1 MITKKYKLTLW
12 LFVLSLITLILY
24 QLAPYFSYF
33 VEIYYSQGINYYTL
47 QTLSHLTGWF
57 PFSLLEF
64 GSYALILYL
73 FLHILYRSIRTFQAH
88 ASWKNQLMTWFIH
101 TFNLLCILWLLFAYG
116 WGFNY
121 FRQPLNISLELRR
134 SETPHEDLKSL
145 YAYLI
150 KQANTIRPYLTE
162 DSSDYMTISGDF
174 ASIMERTAKGY
185 EALSEVYPIFDGSYV
200 KPKGLLISPL
210 MNYTGITGIYSPF
223 TGEANVNKAIL
234 PQSIPATA
242 LHEMAHQHGFAK
254 EAECN
259 FIAFLACQM
268 HPDLDF
274 QYSGYLL
281 AIGYT
286 SQTLA
291 QVDYETLVSLNQTL
305 SKKVM
310 HDINHNNDFWQ
321 YYSGPIEKASS
332 SLNNSYLKANGIKE
346 GTANYGEMVTLLLN
360 YYVTH
365 LKP

>member
-1 MITKKYKLTLW
+1 MITKKYKSALW
-12 LFVLSLITLILY
+12 LFAVSLITFILY
-24 QLAPYFSYF
+24 QLAPYFSFF
-33 VEIYYSQGINYYTL
+33 VEIYYSRGINHYML
-47 QTLSHLTGWF
+47 QTLSHITGWF

-73 FLHILYRSIRTFQAH
+73 FLHILYRFIRTFQAH
-88 ASWKNQLMTWFIH
+88 PTWKSQLMIWFIH

-121 FRQPLNISLELRR
+121 FRQPLNISLELKT
-134 SETPHEDLKSL
+134 SETPHEDLRSL

-150 KQANTIRPYLTE
+150 EQANTIRPYLTE
-162 DSSDYMTISGDF
+162 DSSGYMTISEDF
-174 ASIMERTAKGY
+174 TSIMHRTTKGY
-185 EALSEVYPIFDGSYV
+185 DALSETYPLFDGSYA
-200 KPKGLLISPL
+200 KPKGLLISPF

-223 TGEANVNKAIL
+223 TGEANVNTAIL
-234 PQSIPATA
+234 PQSIPVTA
-242 LHEMAHQHGFAK
+242 LHEMAHQRGFAK

-259 FIAFLACQM
+259 FIAFLACQA

-281 AIGYT
+281 AIAYT

-291 QVDYETLVSLNQTL
+291 QVDSEALVSLNQTL

-321 YYSGPIEKASS
+321 YYAGPMEKASS

-346 GTANYGEMVTLLLN
+346 GTANYGEMVALLLN